1 MEMPTRSVPRH
12 VNAAES
18 RLTRERQMFQTNEPK
33 NAVQV
38 LSVKEA
44 AAYLCVGRNTIYN
57 LLNKGRL
64 TKLETG
70 FRRRLIKRA
79 ELDEIIAG
87 NR

>member
-1 MEMPTRSVPRH
+1 MP
-12 VNAAES
+12 
-18 RLTRERQMFQTNEPK
+18 QTDKVK
-33 NAVQV
+33 NAMQV

-57 LLNKGRL
+57 LLNIGRL
-64 TKLETG
+64 TKLEAG

-87 NR
+87 KR